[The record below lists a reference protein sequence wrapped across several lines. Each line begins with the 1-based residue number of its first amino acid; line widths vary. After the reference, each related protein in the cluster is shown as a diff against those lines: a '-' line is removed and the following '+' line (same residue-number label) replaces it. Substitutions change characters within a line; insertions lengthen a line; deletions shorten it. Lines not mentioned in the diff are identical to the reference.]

1 MLGKRLEERLSPT
14 SIKITPLTFIIIFMI
29 VEQDEVS
36 LEPIP
41 LMNSCVSGSYSPLC
55 LGLLKM

>member
-1 MLGKRLEERLSPT
+1 MLGKRLEEGFSPI
-14 SIKITPLTFIIIFMI
+14 SIKITPLTHIIIFMI

-36 LEPIP
+36 LEPSS
-41 LMNSCVSGSYSPLC
+41 LMNSCVSGSYSPSC